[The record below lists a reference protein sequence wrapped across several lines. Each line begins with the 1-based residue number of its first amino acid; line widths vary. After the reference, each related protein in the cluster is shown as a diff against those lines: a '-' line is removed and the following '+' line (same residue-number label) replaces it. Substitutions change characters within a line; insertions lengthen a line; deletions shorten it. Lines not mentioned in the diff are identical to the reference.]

1 VEWDAQ
7 LARQADIAA
16 MVRAGKCS
24 CKECR
29 QRRMIRCFSRLIEA
43 SAMDGLLQ
51 RLEDLRALLIE
62 HELYLQAPSPAAPDA
77 HAPPAAAAS
86 SAAPVKCARPPSPE
100 VIVLDGLPGA
110 ALRRRRSFQLLEAPL
125 NWPPGEADSVL
136 LSNADLVRY
145 VGTLRGGISQ
155 PALTPP
161 ALRGCSL
168 KPNVYLND
176 QLIDLAMKLMVSQLP
191 EALRVRMHL
200 SCSVYVYSYM
210 HNSLRRRIA
219 ATFLAPTSGGS

>member
-1 VEWDAQ
+1 
-7 LARQADIAA
+7 
-16 MVRAGKCS
+16 
-24 CKECR
+24 
-29 QRRMIRCFSRLIEA
+29 MIRCFSRLIEA

-136 LSNADLVRY
+136 LSNADLPQAKCVPER
-145 VGTLRGGISQ
+145 T
-155 PALTPP
+155 
-161 ALRGCSL
+161 
-168 KPNVYLND
+168 YLNLEHRNERTHHL
-176 QLIDLAMKLMVSQLP
+176 QCRVS
-191 EALRVRMHL
+191 
-200 SCSVYVYSYM
+200 
-210 HNSLRRRIA
+210 N
-219 ATFLAPTSGGS
+219 